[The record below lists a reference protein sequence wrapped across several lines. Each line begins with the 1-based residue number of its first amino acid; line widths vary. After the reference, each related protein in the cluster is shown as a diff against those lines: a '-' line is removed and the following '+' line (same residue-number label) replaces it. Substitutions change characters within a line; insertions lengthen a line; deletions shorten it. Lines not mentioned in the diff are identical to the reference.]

1 MHRLFIIFGSTVIQK
16 IAVFIMMIIA
26 ARIMNIDEFGS
37 FAFIYATSVTLTSF
51 LGEGLATTANRYVSI
66 KEQEDN
72 LKICKLTGELIKCS
86 FAVSCLLLF
95 IFMFCSFVSVWLSKD
110 NSVLILLKWASLIP
124 FFTLQNT
131 VLNAILNCFEKNI
144 TAALIGGIGSILSV
158 VLGLFFAKS
167 YGVVGMCVGLTIG
180 LFFATLSYYITIH
193 KDIVTLNVKFIDIS
207 KVYHIIKTFTVPTW
221 GAMAL
226 GGPVHWVC
234 LTVLATS
241 GSEGVRNLAVFT
253 AFFQWHVILNFIPS
267 SVANFTIPFLVK
279 EKGRNDRAFVHAIMK
294 IFAANAVTG
303 LSILLMVLLLKE
315 QILLI
320 YDADF
325 AQYGNVL
332 LLISLC
338 GYVASFA
345 LVMSQVLWSSG
356 KAWLNFSAAF
366 FYAVT
371 YIVATFVL
379 VKFFALGAIGL
390 GFSILISSFL
400 QLIFQIRL
408 FINSSELKLNGS
420 RLMIV
425 DNQDG

>member
-1 MHRLFIIFGSTVIQK
+1 
-16 IAVFIMMIIA
+16 
-26 ARIMNIDEFGS
+26 
-37 FAFIYATSVTLTSF
+37 
-51 LGEGLATTANRYVSI
+51 
-66 KEQEDN
+66 
-72 LKICKLTGELIKCS
+72 
-86 FAVSCLLLF
+86 
-95 IFMFCSFVSVWLSKD
+95 
-110 NSVLILLKWASLIP
+110 
-124 FFTLQNT
+124 
-131 VLNAILNCFEKNI
+131 
-144 TAALIGGIGSILSV
+144 
-158 VLGLFFAKS
+158 
-167 YGVVGMCVGLTIG
+167 
-180 LFFATLSYYITIH
+180 
-193 KDIVTLNVKFIDIS
+193 
-207 KVYHIIKTFTVPTW
+207 
-221 GAMAL
+221 
-226 GGPVHWVC
+226 
-234 LTVLATS
+234 
-241 GSEGVRNLAVFT
+241 
-253 AFFQWHVILNFIPS
+253 
-267 SVANFTIPFLVK
+267 
-279 EKGRNDRAFVHAIMK
+279 
-294 IFAANAVTG
+294 
-303 LSILLMVLLLKE
+303 
-315 QILLI
+315 LLI

-425 DNQDG
+425 DNRDG